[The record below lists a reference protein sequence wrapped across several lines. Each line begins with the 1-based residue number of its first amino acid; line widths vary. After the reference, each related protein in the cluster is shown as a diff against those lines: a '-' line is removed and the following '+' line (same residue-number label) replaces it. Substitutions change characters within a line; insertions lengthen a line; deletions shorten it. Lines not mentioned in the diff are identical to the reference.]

1 MGQETQEEKHDKDI
15 KVAQQ
20 GLCALFHPHSRGQFS
35 QMVLSVLSG
44 FLRTVRLY
52 SQVKNQTQ
60 GLQVSTRKT
69 SPLLCELG
77 EGREGGLGSHSA
89 QHSFAKQG
97 KEEMRR
103 PDSVARHLSKVLI
116 HNNNPGQLIRQA
128 DAGLMSHTNQIPPQR
143 VTRGGERPLPGPV
156 AETSF
161 LRFSHGRP
169 ASTLPSTAG
178 HEQPPPSSPRRN
190 STELTRAI
198 TSLTKVCLVK
208 AMVFPV
214 VMYGCENWTTKKA
227 EC

>member
-35 QMVLSVLSG
+35 QMVLSFLSG

-97 KEEMRR
+97 KEETRR
-103 PDSVARHLSKVLI
+103 SDSAAQHLSKVLI
-116 HNNNPGQLIRQA
+116 HSNNPGQLIRQA
-128 DAGLMSHTNQIPPQR
+128 DAGLMSHTNQILPQR

-156 AETSF
+156 AGRSF
-161 LRFSHGRP
+161 LHFVYGRP
-169 ASTLPSTAG
+169 ASTLPRYSW
-178 HEQPPPSSPRRN
+178 P
-190 STELTRAI
+190 
-198 TSLTKVCLVK
+198 
-208 AMVFPV
+208 
-214 VMYGCENWTTKKA
+214 
-227 EC
+227 